1 MKNRKIKPTFC
12 HLRNSCAHS
21 FSRHLLALFW
31 NLTTLWNRVVMNIK
45 KKKSPCLQRRWHV
58 SGHNRGSNGGGW
70 KWRRQEKQA
79 EFTPEPHV
87 LHHLTGN
94 RTKKWEHW
102 RLASS
107 SIAHR
112 PLEFNPRGWK
122 WSVDRERVWPSEP
135 GAVLWMEAGLI
146 QKQGQGLFRDARERS

>member
-1 MKNRKIKPTFC
+1 
-12 HLRNSCAHS
+12 
-21 FSRHLLALFW
+21 
-31 NLTTLWNRVVMNIK
+31 MNIK

-94 RTKKWEHW
+94 RTKKWEH
-102 RLASS
+102 
-107 SIAHR
+107 
-112 PLEFNPRGWK
+112 
-122 WSVDRERVWPSEP
+122 
-135 GAVLWMEAGLI
+135 
-146 QKQGQGLFRDARERS
+146 